1 MTVRSISLLSL
12 CFCLLQ
18 GCATPSRTME
28 IPLISE
34 SQYHSIIDQ
43 NTKDIQQY
51 DGLNNVL
58 EIHATL
64 LNSSVSMAQVDQNA
78 RLFLWD
84 KTRYAEEKATVQKNI
99 QNKTEV
105 FFSFFTPEKAHN
117 DLHKNKT
124 LWRLFL
130 DVNGQRYDGKIVK
143 VKKVLSEIR
152 SLYPQHTQW
161 TTAYMASFDV
171 PTASVD
177 MFPAKMTLT
186 GPVGSASLVFP
197 VSASNSVKDSSETEI
212 TPKTK
217 P

>member
-1 MTVRSISLLSL
+1 MILRSFFLLSLSISLSSIV
-12 CFCLLQ
+12 
-18 GCATPSRTME
+18 GCATPPRVME
-28 IPLISE
+28 LSLISE
-34 SQYHSIIDQ
+34 SQYLSIVDQ
-43 NTKDIQQY
+43 YSKQVQQY

-58 EIHATL
+58 EINATL
-64 LNSSVSMAQVDQNA
+64 LNTPVAMAQVDQNA
-78 RLFLWD
+78 RLYLWD
-84 KTRYAEEKATVQKNI
+84 KTRYTDEKATVQKNT
-99 QNKTEV
+99 QNKTEI

-152 SLYPQHTQW
+152 SLYPQHSQW

-186 GPVGSASLVFP
+186 GPVGSASVVFP
-197 VSASNSVKDSSETEI
+197 VSTAAAAATS
-212 TPKTK
+212 TPAAK